1 MEMDGNHRP
10 SGNDIGVNIKVSFLF
25 QLFASRLSVKLA
37 IALLCALALTGV
49 ALAGA
54 ALATMA
60 QASGRT
66 RPADIRVTVEQQGDG
81 ALRITY
87 DLKKSRRALL
97 FGALAAGHRARRW
110 KIETPGLKLARLDD
124 GDRITRSDGAKF
136 NRVVLTASP
145 DLIRIQ
151 KNYQPITAYG
161 EGGVMVYT
169 GHFWPLTQR
178 GGRVNTV
185 FNFIPKPG
193 AKAVA
198 FGARADRLVDWRSP
212 MAHPAFIYMGPL
224 EPVETRDVMA
234 VVDAAAPQWISD
246 EFYTLT
252 PRVFAHLSGALG
264 FSLAVKPNL
273 FLAAPLGREQGRLSY
288 SGDALP
294 AQFQITLEGGAWRER
309 SPKALGVF
317 RRSTIHEAVHLWQA
331 AVRPGSDQ
339 VAGWIHEGA
348 ADAIAAETLLALGLW
363 DAVDYSADFDRARE
377 ECAAEL
383 RAGPLATAEA
393 RGRFRALYACGHVIA
408 VAVSWANGET
418 VSEFWKGFIAEA
430 KSDGYDEGDFYDFV
444 AKRSDER
451 EFVVALR
458 SFVRTPLANPAREVA
473 RLLDA
478 AGAPL

>member
-1 MEMDGNHRP
+1 MMLNFRLLRRAVRP
-10 SGNDIGVNIKVSFLF
+10 AI
-25 QLFASRLSVKLA
+25 LA
-37 IALLCALALTGV
+37 VAAL

-60 QASGRT
+60 LASNRA
-66 RPADIRVTVEQQGDG
+66 RPADIRVSVEQLGDG

-87 DLKKSRRALL
+87 DLKKPRKALA

-110 KIETPGLKLARLDD
+110 VLETPGFALTRLDD
-124 GDRITRSDGAKF
+124 GDRITRNDGAKF
-136 NRVVLTASP
+136 DRIVLTASP

-151 KNYQPITAYG
+151 KNYQPIAAYG

-169 GHFWPLTQR
+169 GHFWPLTVR
-178 GGRVNTV
+178 GGRVNAT
-185 FNFIPKPG
+185 FSFIPKPD

-198 FGARADRLVDWRSP
+198 FGARADRLTDWRSP
-212 MAHPAFIYMGPL
+212 MAHPAFVYMGPL
-224 EPVETRDVMA
+224 EPVETREVMA
-234 VVDAAAPQWISD
+234 VVDGAAPQWISD
-246 EFYTLT
+246 EFYALT
-252 PRVFAHLSGALG
+252 PRVFAHLAGALG

-273 FLAAPLGREQGRLSY
+273 FLAAPLGREEGRLSY

-331 AVRPGSDQ
+331 AARPGSEE

-363 DAVDYSADFDRARE
+363 DAADYTADFDRARE

-383 RAGPLATAEA
+383 RGGSLATAEA

-408 VAVSWANGET
+408 VAVSWADGDT
-418 VSEFWKGFIAEA
+418 VSDFWKGFIAEV
-430 KSDGYDEGDFYDFV
+430 KSGGYTQGDFYDFV
-444 AKRSDER
+444 AKRGGER
-451 EFVVALR
+451 DFVAALR
-458 SFVRTPLANPAREVA
+458 YFVRTPLAKPSREVS
-473 RLLDA
+473 RLLEA
-478 AGAPL
+478 TGYPPLEPLGAR

>member
-1 MEMDGNHRP
+1 MIAWIVKGGALGRMMLNFWLLGRAVRP
-10 SGNDIGVNIKVSFLF
+10 
-25 QLFASRLSVKLA
+25 
-37 IALLCALALTGV
+37 ALLVVAAL
-49 ALAGA
+49 
-54 ALATMA
+54 ALATMTLG
-60 QASGRT
+60 SNRT
-66 RPADIRVTVEQQGDG
+66 RPADIRVSVEQQGDG

-87 DLKKSRRALL
+87 DLKKPRRALL

-110 KIETPGLKLARLDD
+110 EIETPGFALARLDD
-124 GDRITRSDGAKF
+124 GDRITRNDGAKF
-136 NRVVLTASP
+136 NSVVLTASP

-151 KNYQPITAYG
+151 KDYQPIAAYG

-169 GHFWPLTQR
+169 GHFWPLSAR
-178 GGRVNTV
+178 GGRVNTT
-185 FNFIPKPG
+185 FSFIPKPG

-224 EPVETRDVMA
+224 QPVETREVMA
-234 VVDAAAPQWISD
+234 VVDGAAPQWISD
-246 EFYTLT
+246 EFYALT
-252 PRVFAHLSGALG
+252 PRIFSHLAGALG

-309 SPKALGVF
+309 SFKALGVF

-331 AVRPGSDQ
+331 AARPGSDK

-363 DAVDYSADFDRARE
+363 DAADYTADFDRARE
-377 ECAAEL
+377 ECASEL
-383 RAGPLATAEA
+383 KGGPLATAEA

-408 VAVSWANGET
+408 VAVSWADGET
-418 VSEFWKGFIAEA
+418 VSDFWKGFIAEA
-430 KSDGYDEGDFYDFV
+430 KSDGYDESDFYDFV
-444 AKRSDER
+444 AKRGGER
-451 EFVVALR
+451 DFVAALR
-458 SFVRTPLANPAREVA
+458 YFIRTPLANPSREVR

-478 AGAPL
+478 AGYPPLEPFSAR